1 MAEKENKTLTLS
13 DKKPG
18 TLTLSDKKSGTLT
31 LSDKKSGT
39 LTLSDKKSGTL
50 TLSDKKSGTLSLS
63 DKKSGTLTLSDKK
76 SGTLSLSDKK
86 RDAKT
91 IQQNLSGK
99 TTKNVTV
106 EHKYRTPTAS
116 AEAPKTGDH
125 KLTEKEKDNRLSA
138 IQRAP
143 SRPVASA
150 EKEKGTRRSA
160 AQRPASRLSAKTS
173 DPKSVPPESPRLVS
187 SQEETADIAP
197 TTIDIPPQG
206 PIADISPSTADIL
219 PQGATLDI
227 PPAISDIPTAD
238 IPDPTLD
245 IPSSE
250 SPLESANLVAAQEIK
265 EPEAPPSF
273 PPEEEPKKKGVK
285 LKPEKKKPKPPV
297 LLGDGDSYA
306 KTKKVSFKSSH
317 FLSPEEDLLE
327 LEQDREEVQGPRRRR
342 KKTAADESR
351 TVIRDVVLPD
361 RITVQ
366 ELANR
371 MARRVGDVIKE
382 LMKIGVMATINQE
395 IDADTAEIIINDFG
409 HRVRRVDNL
418 EQGLEGPEDREE
430 ELHPRAPVVTVM
442 GHVDH
447 GKTSLLDRL
456 RQTNTTAKEA
466 GGITQHIGAYQVR
479 TSPQAV
485 FERITVID
493 TPGHEIFT
501 QMRTRGATMTDIV
514 VLVIAAD
521 DGIMPQ
527 TVEAIHHVRAA
538 KVPLIVAINKIDL
551 PSANPGKIRED
562 LLRHEIVVETMGG
575 EVLEV
580 EVSAKN
586 GHGLDALIEAIILQ
600 AEMLNLRSNP
610 NRAASGLVIE
620 SRLDR
625 GKGALVSVLVQ
636 RGTLKTGDFVVAGQT
651 WGKVRVLTTD
661 QGEQCQE
668 APPSTPVEI
677 SGMNAVALAGESFFV
692 VEKESKARQ
701 IAQARLHKQRS
712 QPRPKPSQDIFN
724 QQKITKIPV
733 ILKADTHGSLEAMS
747 YAISDLN
754 AKVEEVAIS
763 VLHGAVGAIHE
774 TDIAFA
780 QTSGA
785 LILGFNVRT
794 HPQAL
799 DIAKRDNVPIHSY
812 TVIYHFIESI
822 KMMLEK
828 NLQPTIQE
836 RVLGS
841 AKINKI
847 FVNNM
852 IGQIAGCLVVQGNIR
867 RGSGIKLF
875 RDHAMIHQGRIKSL
889 RRFKDEVK
897 EVREGYECGIVLD
910 NYQAIQVDD
919 IIEAFDLEEVARTL

>member
-1 MAEKENKTLTLS
+1 MKE
-13 DKKPG
+13 
-18 TLTLSDKKSGTLT
+18 
-31 LSDKKSGT
+31 
-39 LTLSDKKSGTL
+39 
-50 TLSDKKSGTLSLS
+50 
-63 DKKSGTLTLSDKK
+63 
-76 SGTLSLSDKK
+76 
-86 RDAKT
+86 
-91 IQQNLSGK
+91 
-99 TTKNVTV
+99 
-106 EHKYRTPTAS
+106 
-116 AEAPKTGDH
+116 
-125 KLTEKEKDNRLSA
+125 
-138 IQRAP
+138 
-143 SRPVASA
+143 
-150 EKEKGTRRSA
+150 
-160 AQRPASRLSAKTS
+160 SRLA
-173 DPKSVPPESPRLVS
+173 S
-187 SQEETADIAP
+187 SQETTADIPP

-206 PIADISPSTADIL
+206 PIADIPPADIL
-219 PQGATLDI
+219 PQDPTIDIPSQETIADI
-227 PPAISDIPTAD
+227 PPADILPQ
-238 IPDPTLD
+238 DPTID
-245 IPSSE
+245 ISLSE
-250 SPLESANLVAAQEIK
+250 SPLESANLAAAQEIK

-273 PPEEEPKKKGVK
+273 PPEEESKKKGVK

-306 KTKKVSFKSSH
+306 KTKKVSFKSGH
-317 FLSPEEDLLE
+317 FLPSKDEEDLLE
-327 LEQDREEVQGPRRRR
+327 LEEDRGEVQGPRRRR
-342 KKTAADESR
+342 KKTAAEESR

-418 EQGLEGPEDREE
+418 EEGLEGPEDREE
-430 ELHPRAPVVTVM
+430 DLQPRAPVVTVM

-551 PSANPGKIRED
+551 PSANPRKIRED

-600 AEMLNLRSNP
+600 AEILNLRSNP

-636 RGTLKTGDFVVAGQT
+636 RGTLKTGDFLVAGQT

-661 QGEQCQE
+661 QGERCHE

-677 SGMNAVALAGESFFV
+677 SGMNSVALAGEPFFV

-712 QPRPKPSQDIFN
+712 QPLPKPSQDIFN

-794 HPQAL
+794 HPQAV
-799 DIAKRDNVPIHSY
+799 DIAKRDNVTIRSY
-812 TVIYHFIESI
+812 NVIYHFIESI

-836 RVLGS
+836 KVLGS

-847 FVNNM
+847 FR
-852 IGQIAGCLVVQGNIR
+852 Q
-867 RGSGIKLF
+867 
-875 RDHAMIHQGRIKSL
+875 
-889 RRFKDEVK
+889 
-897 EVREGYECGIVLD
+897 
-910 NYQAIQVDD
+910 
-919 IIEAFDLEEVARTL
+919 